1 MLPFTQT
8 QFFDLF
14 QRYNEAIWPAQIV
27 AYVLAVG
34 VVASIITGKWARQV
48 TLLSL
53 AVLWAWTGV
62 VYHVIFFVAINP
74 AANMFGALFVAQ
86 AVAFACYAL
95 RPGVQFAPRGPAH
108 FIAWSMILYASVIY
122 PLLNTW
128 LGHAY
133 PGAPTFGVT
142 PCPLV
147 IFTLGVLLLT
157 PARTPWPLLAAP
169 LIWSAIGGA
178 AAILLGVA
186 ADWALPVVGVL
197 AVAINARK
205 PRASGYSAEAGAAA
219 PSHDSSSRSAS
230 R

>member
-14 QRYNEAIWPAQIV
+14 QRYNEIV

-62 VYHVIFFVAINP
+62 VYHVIFFAAINP

-86 AVAFACYAL
+86 AVAFAFYGL

-108 FIAWSMILYASVIY
+108 FIAWLMIIYASVLY
-122 PLLNTW
+122 PLLNAG

-157 PARTPWPLLAAP
+157 PTRTPWILLAAP
-169 LIWSAIGGA
+169 LVWSAIGGT
-178 AAILLGVA
+178 AAIVLGVA
-186 ADWALPVVGVL
+186 ADWALPAAGAL
-197 AVAINARK
+197 AVAINRRK
-205 PRASGYSAEAGAAA
+205 PRASSYSAGAGAAE